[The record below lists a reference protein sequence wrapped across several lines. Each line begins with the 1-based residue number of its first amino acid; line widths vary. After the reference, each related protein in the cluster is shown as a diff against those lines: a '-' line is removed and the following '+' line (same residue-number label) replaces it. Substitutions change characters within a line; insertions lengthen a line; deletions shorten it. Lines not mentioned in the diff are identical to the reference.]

1 MENSH
6 ATFESYWFQEQQQTE
21 ENKKCI
27 ENTHLYEEHETNQ
40 IEEEH
45 KLLGTSLKQLHEEYE
60 TNQLEEELILSGT

>member
-45 KLLGTSLKQLHEEYE
+45 KLLGT
-60 TNQLEEELILSGT
+60 